1 MIAVSDAWK
10 DTQYRFLLPESYVE
24 VTCAITETGVQESAT
39 VSGTNEAFF
48 SNLAAVRGVTGSKI
62 TAKKYAT
69 NELNLWALDG
79 SRNIMPDSEPYEN
92 AGYVSNIES
101 TGSVTLTL
109 PEVHSVAIPGVTI
122 RWSSEFEEYPS
133 VFTVTA
139 KNGNTVVAETTVTDN
154 TEQEVL
160 VDLGISDYDSVTVSV
175 LNWGL
180 PHRRARIEYFA
191 LGHMLVFSKNDLLSY
206 SHEQS
211 GDLLGGELPKNSVSF
226 SINNIDGRWNPS
238 NPTGLERYLSERQ
251 KVTVRYGLDVNGSIE
266 WIKAGT
272 FYLSEW
278 SAPSNGFEAKFV
290 ARDVFEFMLGVEMK
304 SATVDTL
311 KGQVEWAARATLPD
325 PSIVVI
331 DSSLA
336 NYSTEYKGDGTA
348 AEIVQKCANAAGCV
362 LRYDRDG
369 ILHIEPLRKE
379 FADYRITSALAY
391 SHPEVELTKPLKT
404 VEVSYGAET
413 PYELSISSNG
423 EVQTVNNDFITDET
437 QAAFVAAWVRDTLK
451 ERKTVR
457 GEYRADP
464 RLDLFDIVIVESKYG
479 ALTPVAITDIKYTFN
494 GSFRASFAGRIID
507 AVSSSTLGAFVL
519 GQGRLGGGV

>member
-10 DTQYRFLLPESYVE
+10 NTQYRFLLPESFVE

-39 VSGTNEAFF
+39 VIGTDEAFF
-48 SNLAAVRGVTGSKI
+48 SNMDALNSTTSV
-62 TAKKYAT
+62 AKRYAT

-79 SRNIMPDSEPYEN
+79 SRNIMPDSEPYDN
-92 AGYVSNIES
+92 TGYVSNIES
-101 TGSVTLTL
+101 TGSITLTL
-109 PEVHSVAIPGVTI
+109 PEVHDVAIPGVTI
-122 RWSSEFEEYPS
+122 KWSSEFEEYPS
-133 VFTVTA
+133 VFTVTT
-139 KNGNTVVAETTVTDN
+139 KKGNAVVAETTITDN
-154 TEQEVL
+154 TESSVL

-180 PHRRARIEYFA
+180 PHRRVRIESFA
-191 LGHMLVFSKNDLLSY
+191 LGHILVFGKNDLLSF
-206 SHEQS
+206 SHTQS
-211 GDLLGGELPKNSVSF
+211 GDLLGGELPKNSVEF
-226 SINNIDGRWNPS
+226 SINNFDGRWNPS

-251 KVTVRYGLDVNGSIE
+251 KVTVRYGLDVDGTIE

-278 SAPSNGFEAKFV
+278 NAPSNGFEAKFV

-304 SATVDTL
+304 DATSNTL
-311 KGQVEWAARATLPD
+311 KGQVEWAASATLPD
-325 PSIVVI
+325 PSVVVI

-336 NYSTEYKGDGTA
+336 NYSVEYDGKGTA

-369 ILHIEPLRKE
+369 ILHIEPLRKQ

-391 SHPEVELTKPLKT
+391 SHPEVELTKPLKK
-404 VEVSYGAET
+404 VEVSYGDET
-413 PYELSISSNG
+413 VYELPISSSG
-423 EVQTVNNDFITDET
+423 ETQTVENDFVTSET

-451 ERKTVR
+451 ERKTVS

-464 RLDLFDIVIVESKYG
+464 RLDLFDIVVVESKYG
-479 ALTPVAITDIKYTFN
+479 ALSPVAITDIKYTFN
-494 GSFRASFAGRIID
+494 GSFRANYKGR
-507 AVSSSTLGAFVL
+507 VL
-519 GQGRLGGGV
+519 GENILVGEG